1 MAIFSRKNRQPDP
14 VLGAIDDLMAFSAQA
29 LEVSREESRVAS
41 ERLALLEE
49 LVARYGAALEDEKAV
64 TRATAEKLTVIEQRL
79 VSMGNELSHQLH
91 EMGDEIDRI
100 AASSGETVNTEL
112 VESLR
117 ASQVRLA
124 QEQVRYEIAFRQDL
138 AALADQLA
146 RRSR

>member
-41 ERLALLEE
+41 ERLAILEE

-100 AASSGETVNTEL
+100 AASTGETVNTEL

-146 RRSR
+146 RRNR

>member
-41 ERLALLEE
+41 ERLAILEE
-49 LVARYGAALEDEKAV
+49 LVARYGVALEDEKAV

-79 VSMGNELSHQLH
+79 VNMGNELSHQLH

-100 AASSGETVNTEL
+100 AASTGETVNTEL

-117 ASQVRLA
+117 ASQVKLA

-146 RRSR
+146 RRNR

>member
-14 VLGAIDDLMAFSAQA
+14 VLSAIDDLMAFSAQA
-29 LEVSREESRVAS
+29 LEVNREESRVAA

-49 LVARYGAALEDEKAV
+49 LVARYGAALEEEKRV
-64 TRATAEKLTVIEQRL
+64 TKETAERLTVIEQRL

-91 EMGDEIDRI
+91 EMGNEIDRI
-100 AASSGETVNTEL
+100 AAGGGDPLDAEL
-112 VESLR
+112 VESLK

-138 AALADQLA
+138 AALADQLS
-146 RRSR
+146 RRNR

>member
-41 ERLALLEE
+41 ERLAILEE

-79 VSMGNELSHQLH
+79 VNMGNELSHQLH

-100 AASSGETVNTEL
+100 AASTGETVNTEL

-117 ASQVRLA
+117 ASQVKLA

>member
-41 ERLALLEE
+41 ERLAILEE

-79 VSMGNELSHQLH
+79 VNMGNELSHQLH

-100 AASSGETVNTEL
+100 AASTGETVNTEL

-117 ASQVRLA
+117 ASQVKLA

-146 RRSR
+146 RRNR

>member
-41 ERLALLEE
+41 ERLTLLED
-49 LVARYGAALEDEKAV
+49 LVARYGAALEEEKAV
-64 TRATAEKLTVIEQRL
+64 TRATAEKLAVIEQRL

-100 AASSGETVNTEL
+100 AAGSGEAVNTEL
-112 VESLR
+112 VESLK

-138 AALADQLA
+138 AALADQLS
-146 RRSR
+146 RRNR

>member
-41 ERLALLEE
+41 ERLTLLEE
-49 LVARYGAALEDEKAV
+49 LVTRYGAALDEEKAV

-79 VSMGNELSHQLH
+79 VSMGNELSRQLH

-100 AASSGETVNTEL
+100 AAGSGEAVNTEL
-112 VESLR
+112 VESLK

-138 AALADQLA
+138 AALADQLS
-146 RRSR
+146 RRNR